1 MATTSPTEYAGCE
14 LSIVMPCLNEFDTVG
29 TCISK
34 AKSFLTDNSVSG
46 EVIVADNGSSDGSQ
60 ELAEKMGAK
69 VVPVAVK
76 GYGSALIGGIT
87 AAKGKYV
94 IMADAD
100 DSYDFYDLMP
110 VLAKLR
116 QGYELVMG
124 NRFGGTIMPGAMPFL
139 HRYLGNPVLSSLG
152 RLFYSADIC
161 DFHCGLRGFH
171 RKSIEKLGLCTLG
184 MEFASEMVVKA
195 GLHKLSITEV
205 PITLY
210 PDGRNRPPHLKSW
223 RDGWRHLRFLLMLS
237 PRWLFLYPG
246 IFLILIGLIGM
257 AFLTKGPLQFG
268 NISIGVHT
276 LLLSGGAILSGTQS
290 VSFAFLTKQYAIN
303 SGFLPKDRSV
313 ERILN
318 FFSLEFLLIFGCIII
333 VTGLITIFYSIF
345 LWSQV
350 QFGDLI
356 PEKMM
361 RLLVPAVTMVVVG
374 IQIVLTA
381 FFKSILGFER
391 KSM

>member
-1 MATTSPTEYAGCE
+1 MTPAKPPEHAGCE

-29 TCISK
+29 ICISK
-34 AKSFLTDNSVSG
+34 AKAFLTKNTISG
-46 EVIVADNGSSDGSQ
+46 EIIVADNGSSDGSQ

-76 GYGSALIGGIT
+76 GYGSALMGGI
-87 AAKGKYV
+87 AVAKGKYI

-110 VLAKLR
+110 ILAKLR

-139 HRYLGNPVLSSLG
+139 HRYLGNPVLSSIG
-152 RLFYSADIC
+152 RLFFSANIG

-171 RKSIEKLGLCTLG
+171 RKSIMQLELCTLG

-195 GLHKLSITEV
+195 GLQNISITEV

-210 PDGRNRPPHLKSW
+210 PDGRNRAPHLRSW

-246 IFLILIGLIGM
+246 IFLILVGLLGM
-257 AFLTKGPLQFG
+257 VLLIKGPLQIG
-268 NISIGVHT
+268 DISMGVHT

-290 VSFAFLTKQYAIN
+290 VIFAFLTKQYAIN
-303 SGFLPKDRSV
+303 SGFLPKDQSV

-318 FFSLEFLLIFGCIII
+318 FFSLEFLLIFGCVIAAI
-333 VTGLITIFYSIF
+333 GLITIFYSIF

-381 FFKSILGFER
+381 FFKSILGLER